1 MATACYGPR
10 PKEENLTM
18 TLISELIDVPLV
30 VNEGDFVLK
39 LTSGVE
45 DEHAAQTIG
54 QYVVT
59 DGLLTAFDEA
69 LGLIGSAVANN
80 GSRAAYLHG
89 SFGSGKSHFM
99 AVMHLLLSGNH
110 HARSKAELHAPW
122 EKHKKN
128 LDGKTFLQVPLHF
141 LTATSMEAAI
151 LGGYVRHV
159 RDEHPDAP
167 LPAVF
172 LADAVLEKSLPVT
185 RTDLGDEHFVAGL
198 NEAAGGDGTWGEFG
212 DSWTID
218 RVDAALGSNADAAER
233 TALAAA
239 YNQRYNPGAVDGALN
254 VGEGFIDLDDGLAA
268 ISTHAQSLGYDA
280 IILFLDE
287 LILWLA
293 ASIGNLEFV
302 HQEAQKLAKLV
313 ESNNADRPVPI
324 VSFVARQRDLKELVG
339 DQVAGAEVMSLG
351 DTLQLMAGRFT
362 RITLEDRNLPLVA
375 KERLLKPK
383 DAEAEQQLR
392 SVVDEL
398 REEIRATLLTS
409 DTDIEIFRSVYP
421 FSPAL
426 VETLVAVSEALQRD
440 RTALKVMLHL
450 LSSQRDTLE
459 LGQFVPVG
467 DLWDVVSSS
476 DEPFSSDLKKAFDRA
491 KKLYNEKLEPMLLEE
506 HAITDETPADAPS
519 RTNMAADARILKTL
533 LLASL
538 VERVAAFTDLSVSRL
553 VALNWGSVKAPI
565 PGRETQVLANK
576 VRAWAGRIGEIKV
589 GIDQLDPIVSIAL
602 VDVDTDG
609 IIARASDVFDNLGA
623 RKRLLRQLIV
633 SELTGELGDTLDSSY
648 KHEWRGTDR
657 HIDVVFGNLRD
668 TSDVPDA
675 ALKAQ
680 PGKPKL
686 LIDFP
691 FDETGHT
698 PEEDL
703 ERLDR
708 YVAANPDST
717 TSVCWMPSF
726 FNQQGLSALKTL
738 VTLEQLFTGPNRFE
752 DYTSELS
759 DNQRREARPVLENR
773 REQLRRELGA
783 AIRAAYGVVATD
795 HPLLDN
801 ELSLADHF
809 RSLDPAMTI
818 RPTTAPNFGEALGE
832 LCDQM
837 LAHLH
842 PGHPTFGE
850 KVTPAKLKTVWEE
863 LQRAIGD
870 VEKRINVE
878 NRNRPVLRN
887 IANPLQLGTMHESHF
902 VVDPYWTQQ
911 LDRYLAAAEQAG
923 SPLTVGELREKIDE
937 TKPSPKGMAATT
949 ADLIVVS
956 VAAQTSHA
964 LTRGGLPVV
973 YDPRTP
979 LPPETVLERQ
989 ELPTDDEWNE
999 ARQRAQAL
1007 FGYNPP
1013 PLITAP
1019 AAEELASQLRA
1030 KADGFAMPCRDLQQ
1044 TLADRYGELG
1054 IANGNRLDSA
1064 AGSVTLSQSLVD
1076 PNATQLIRA
1085 FTSFEIPGSPQSF
1098 GRSMSTAEAVGQVLK
1113 DANWGLLT
1121 IDDADIRSELEQVLK
1136 DDEFVTP
1143 LDAALRGL
1151 ETRATAVL
1159 VRRGQGPVD
1168 PPGVPP
1174 QPPGVPGGAG
1184 EVARRV
1190 DEATIDATVE
1200 ELRDAVKDGPV
1211 DIRWKPVNET

>member
-1 MATACYGPR
+1 
-10 PKEENLTM
+10 M
-18 TLISELIDVPLV
+18 TLISDLIDVPLV

-45 DEHAAQTIG
+45 DEHAAQTIS

-59 DGLLTAFDEA
+59 SGPKGLVTAFDEA
-69 LGLIGSAVANN
+69 LGLVRSAVASNE
-80 GSRAAYLHG
+80 SRAAYLHG

-99 AVMHLLLSGNH
+99 AVLHLLLSGNH

-122 EKHKKN
+122 EKHKKH
-128 LDGKTFLQVPLHF
+128 LDGKKFLQIPLHF
-141 LTATSMEAAI
+141 LTAPSMEAAI

-159 RDEHPDAP
+159 REEHPDAP

-172 LADAVLEKSLPVT
+172 LADAVLERSLPVT
-185 RTDLGDEHFVAGL
+185 RTDLGDDAFIAGL
-198 NEAAGGDGTWGEFG
+198 NDAAGGDDSWGEFG
-212 DSWTID
+212 DNWTLE
-218 RVDAALGSNADAAER
+218 RVDAALKPAADAAER
-233 TALAAA
+233 TALAAS
-239 YNQRYNPGAVDGALN
+239 YNQRYNPGAIDGALN
-254 VGEGFIDLDDGLAA
+254 VGEGFIGLDDGLAA
-268 ISTHAQSLGYDA
+268 ISSHAQSLEYDA

-293 ASIGNLEFV
+293 ASIGNLDFV
-302 HQEAQKLAKLV
+302 HKEAQKLAKLV
-313 ESNNADRPVPI
+313 ESTNADRPIPI

-339 DQVAGAEVMSLG
+339 DQVAGAEVLSLG

-383 DAEAEQQLR
+383 DAAAEQQLR
-392 SVVDEL
+392 SVVDGL
-398 REEIRATLLTS
+398 RDDIRSTLLTS

-450 LSSQRDTLE
+450 LSSQRNTLE

-506 HAITDETPADAPS
+506 HLISDETPADDPS
-519 RTNMAADARILKTL
+519 RVNMAADARILKTL

-538 VERVAAFTDLSVSRL
+538 VERVDAFTDLSVSRL

-589 GIDQLDPIVSIAL
+589 GVDPLDPIVSIAL

-609 IIARASDVFDNLGA
+609 IIARASDAFDNPGA

-633 SELTGELGDTLDSSY
+633 SELTGGLGDTLDSSY
-648 KHEWRGTDR
+648 KLEWRGTDR
-657 HIDVVFGNLRD
+657 DIDVVFGNLRD
-668 TSDVPDA
+668 TADVPDA

-703 ERLDR
+703 ERLDGF
-708 YVAANPDST
+708 VAANPGPT

-738 VTLEQLFTGPNRFE
+738 VTLEELFTGPNRFE
-752 DYTSELS
+752 QHTSELS

-773 REQLRRELGA
+773 RNQLRLELGA
-783 AIRAAYGVVATD
+783 AIRAAYGIVATD

-809 RSLDPAMTI
+809 RSLDPAMTV
-818 RPTTAPNFGEALGE
+818 RPTTSPKFGEALDE

-837 LAHLH
+837 LTHLH

-850 KVTPAKLKTVWEE
+850 KVTQAKLKTVWEE

-878 NRNRPVLRN
+878 NRNRAVLRN

-937 TKPSPKGMAATT
+937 AGTSPKGLAATI
-949 ADLIVVS
+949 ADLVVVS

-964 LTRGGLPVV
+964 LTRGGVPVT
-973 YDPRTP
+973 YETRTP
-979 LPPETVLERQ
+979 LPSEAVLERQ
-989 ELPTDDEWNE
+989 ELPTDEEWDE

-1007 FGYNPP
+1007 FGYNPS
-1013 PLITAP
+1013 PLVTAP
-1019 AAEELASQLRA
+1019 AAEELASQLRT
-1030 KADGFAMPCRDLQQ
+1030 KAAGLATPCRDLQK
-1044 TLADRYGELG
+1044 TLSDRYGELG
-1054 IANGNRLDSA
+1054 IADGNRLSSA
-1064 AGSVTLSQSLVD
+1064 AASVTLTQALTGS
-1076 PNATQLIRA
+1076 NATQLIRA
-1085 FTSFEIPGSPQSF
+1085 FASFEIPGSAQSF

-1121 IDDADIRSELEQVLK
+1121 IDDADIRSELEQALK

-1143 LDAALRGL
+1143 LDAVLRGL
-1151 ETRATAVL
+1151 ETRATAIL
-1159 VRRGQGPVD
+1159 VERGQQPAPPASPPQPAGPPSAAGAVTRRVDVATIDDTVAELRAVVENGPVD
-1168 PPGVPP
+1168 L
-1174 QPPGVPGGAG
+1174 Q
-1184 EVARRV
+1184 
-1190 DEATIDATVE
+1190 
-1200 ELRDAVKDGPV
+1200 
-1211 DIRWKPVNET
+1211 WMPVNEA